1 MMEWFFLFTMITY
14 PACEFVNN
22 DHIFGADLSRVLPAI
37 AGIPADTIIGYS
49 PAPGSRRILQFPE
62 LKRLGA
68 RYGIPVPPGSQACFE
83 WKTELITEDMVHNAI
98 RESLHAPD
106 ARVEIMAMSKIPTPA
121 GKLIFPLEGVSAAS
135 DTDPSTPV
143 TWRGYVL
150 YASARRFSVWARI
163 KISTTAPRVVALV
176 PLAAGKTIEKHQVR
190 LDTVDDFPL
199 RDTRAR
205 SLDEV
210 VGRIPRRAVAAG
222 SAILRSDLA
231 EAFQVEAGSV
241 VEVTAIS
248 GSAQLQ
254 LEAVAQ
260 SSARQGDLVSLRN
273 PRSGKS
279 FRARVE
285 GKGKAIVLSDS
296 IGLTARAQ

>member
-1 MMEWFFLFTMITY
+1 MMEWFLLFTMITH
-14 PACEFVNN
+14 PACEYVNN
-22 DHIFGADLSRVLPAI
+22 DHIFGADLSHTLSAF

-68 RYGIPVPPGSQACFE
+68 QYGIPVPPESQACFE
-83 WKTELITEDMVHNAI
+83 WKTQLITEDMVRDAI

-106 ARVEIMAMSKIPTPA
+106 ARIEIMAMSKIPAPP
-121 GKLIFPLEGVSAAS
+121 GKLVFPLDGLSAAS
-135 DTDPSTPV
+135 NTDPSTPV

-150 YASARRFSVWARI
+150 YSSARRFSLWARV
-163 KISTTAPRVVALV
+163 KISTTAPRIVALE
-176 PLAAGKTIEKHQVR
+176 PLAPGKPIEKHQVR
-190 LDTVDDFPL
+190 LETVDDFPL
-199 RDTRAR
+199 RDLRAR

-210 VGRIPRRAVAAG
+210 IGRIPRRAVPAG
-222 SAILRSDLA
+222 SPVLRSDLT
-231 EAFQVEAGSV
+231 EAFQVETGSV

-248 GSAQLQ
+248 GAAQLQ

-273 PRSGKS
+273 PRSGKT

-296 IGLTARAQ
+296 SGLTARAQ